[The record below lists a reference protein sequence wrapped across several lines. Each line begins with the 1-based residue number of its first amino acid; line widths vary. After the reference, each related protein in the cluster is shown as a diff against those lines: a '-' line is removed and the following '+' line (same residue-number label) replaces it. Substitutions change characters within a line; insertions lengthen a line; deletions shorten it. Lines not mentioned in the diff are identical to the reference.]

1 MTEKEKRRL
10 SRILRALA
18 RAYPDARC
26 ELDHAGPLELLVATI
41 LSAQCTD
48 GRVNRVTRSLF
59 RKYRKAEDY
68 ASAPPEELE
77 QEIRSTGF
85 YRAKTKSIQ
94 GACRM
99 LVEKYG
105 GTVPSAMGELVRLPG
120 VARKTANVVLGT
132 AFGKAQGIVV
142 DTHVF
147 RVARRLDLARAKV
160 PDKVEQEL
168 MNTVPR
174 RHWIAFSH
182 RLIFHGRYV
191 CKARKPLCLQCA
203 VRELCNSKDKSLPP

>member
-1 MTEKEKRRL
+1 MTEKEKHRL

-191 CKARKPLCLQCA
+191 CKARKPLCLQCV